1 MELNI
6 VDVVPWSR
14 TFLTDFRT
22 SSFSVRPLKPMRL
35 EKWEAPSPRRFKLN
49 SNAAVDVVHNR
60 IGIGVVIKDA
70 HGMVVAA
77 LAKRLDFLLSV
88 DCAESLAILEGIRF
102 AHLMDI
108 ALIGVESDSA
118 SVIGLIKKKRPPSSD
133 LGLIIYDI
141 LSSEATFHARAA
153 KKGQQKQ
160 NPQTATLTA
169 DTVRVSTTR
178 RVVFKQILPVPIPVP
193 FPFSLCAFFLYIYK
207 ERAKGSGIVW
217 RVSSFD

>member
-1 MELNI
+1 MLQIQELEELCVVWRRLWSIRNKVVLSSMELNI
-6 VDVVPWSR
+6 MDVVPWSR

-35 EKWEAPSPRRFKLN
+35 EKWEAPSPRWFKLN

-88 DCAESLAILEGIRF
+88 DCEESLAILEGIRF

-108 ALIGVESDSA
+108 ALVGVESDSA

-141 LSSEATFHARAA
+141 LSSEAVCLVH
-153 KKGQQKQ
+153 
-160 NPQTATLTA
+160 N
-169 DTVRVSTTR
+169 
-178 RVVFKQILPVPIPVP
+178 
-193 FPFSLCAFFLYIYK
+193 FSFQPWQCN
-207 ERAKGSGIVW
+207 
-217 RVSSFD
+217 